1 MLSVEGPLPGLVLT
15 WQLDGI
21 SLFFGLIV
29 LAISAVTTVYAI
41 GHGRHQHAFPGSG
54 ALYLLFILAMLAVVL
69 AGDGFT
75 FLLAWETMSLASFAL
90 VLTDHRR
97 QAVRQAAWAYLVMTH
112 TATAF
117 IVAAFLLLART
128 SGSLVFADWTTHAS
142 ALDPFAASL
151 IFALGL
157 VGFGTKAGMI
167 PLHVWLPRAHPVA
180 PSHVS
185 ALMSGVMIKLG
196 IYGLVRLTFDWL
208 APGPAW
214 WGGLILVLGA
224 TSAVLGVLYALMQH
238 DLKRLLAYHSVENIG
253 IILMGLGAAA
263 IARSLGAQTVMG
275 LALAAA
281 LFHVANHATFKALLF
296 MGAGAIDGA
305 VGSRDLQQYGGLL
318 RRMPITALCFLIGS
332 AAISALPPLNGFA
345 SEWLTFQSLLT
356 LGRAAMDPQ
365 TALLALFAGG
375 ALALTGALAVA
386 CFVKAFGVSFLALPR
401 SPRASAAREAGRL
414 ELAAMGTLSVACVAL
429 GLAAAPVVS
438 LIGQLAPSAAAPL
451 AGVALGPAGVGAG
464 RLVVPGLALAVVVL
478 AAVAVLAGRL
488 LGPVRTRVGETW
500 ACGIALQPIHEYTAM
515 AFAKPIRLMFRDI
528 VRPVRDVG
536 IVHRAGTRFVA
547 SVEYRSHIAP
557 VFERYVYVAIKDRL
571 VAVAHIVRRAQN
583 GSLQTYL
590 AYVFAAVLA
599 ALLLAR

>member
-1 MLSVEGPLPGLVLT
+1 MSVEGPLPGLVLT
-15 WQLDGI
+15 WHLDGL
-21 SLFFGLIV
+21 SLFFGLVI
-29 LAISAVTTVYAI
+29 LSISGVTTLYAI
-41 GHGRHQHAFPGSG
+41 GHAGHQRGFPGSG
-54 ALYLLFILAMLAVVL
+54 VLYLLFILAMLAVVV

-75 FLLAWETMSLASFAL
+75 FLLAWETMSLASFGL

-97 QAVRQAAWAYLVMTH
+97 EAVREAAWAYLVMTH

-117 IVAAFLLLART
+117 IVAAFLLLAAA
-128 SGSLVFADWTTHAS
+128 SGSLVFADWTVHAP
-142 ALDPFAASL
+142 ALDPVAATAVFL
-151 IFALGL
+151 LGL

-180 PSHVS
+180 PAHVS

-196 IYGLVRLTFDWL
+196 IYGLLRLTFDWL

-214 WGGLILVLGA
+214 WGALILGLGA
-224 TSAVLGVLYALMQH
+224 ASAVLGVLYALMQH

-253 IILMGLGAAA
+253 IILMGVGAAVV
-263 IARSLGAQTVMG
+263 ARSLDARLAMG
-275 LALAAA
+275 IALAAA

-296 MGAGAIDGA
+296 MGAGAIDSA
-305 VGSRDLQQYGGLL
+305 VGTRELGHLGGLL
-318 RRMPITALCFLIGS
+318 RRMPLTALCFLVGS

-345 SEWLTFQSLLT
+345 SEWLTFQALLT
-356 LGRAAMDPQ
+356 LGRIAGEPQ
-365 TALLALFAGG
+365 TALVPLLAGG

-401 SPRASAAREAGRL
+401 SPQAAAARETGRF
-414 ELAAMGTLSVACVAL
+414 ELVAMGTLAAACVAL
-429 GLAAAPVVS
+429 GIGAVPVVS
-438 LIGQLAPSAAAPL
+438 FIGALVPTATVQLAGP
-451 AGVALGPAGVGAG
+451 ALGLTESSGRVVLPGV
-464 RLVVPGLALAVVVL
+464 ALAVVALGAL
-478 AAVAVLAGRL
+478 ALLLPRL
-488 LGPVRTRVGETW
+488 LGPVRTRVAETW
-500 ACGIALQPIHEYTAM
+500 ACGIVLQPIHQYSGT

-528 VRPVRDVG
+528 VRPVREVG

-547 SVEYRSHIAP
+547 SVHYQSHIAP
-557 VFERYVYVAIKDRL
+557 VFERYVYVALKDGL
-571 VAVAHIVRRAQN
+571 VAVARVVRRAQN

>member
-1 MLSVEGPLPGLVLT
+1 MLT
-15 WQLDGI
+15 WQIDGM
-21 SLFFGLIV
+21 SLFFALVV
-29 LAISAVTTVYAI
+29 LSISSVTTVYAI
-41 GHGRHQHAFPGSG
+41 GYGRHHHGFPGSG
-54 ALYLLFILAMLAVVL
+54 LLYALFILAMLAVIL
-69 AGDGFT
+69 AADAFT
-75 FLLAWETMSLASFAL
+75 FLLAWETMSLTSFGL

-97 QAVRQAAWAYLVMTH
+97 ATVRQAAWAYLVMTH

-117 IVAAFLLLART
+117 IVAAFLLFART
-128 SGSLVFADWTTHAS
+128 SGSLVFADWTAHAP
-142 ALDPFAASL
+142 ALDPFVASI
-151 IFALGL
+151 IFVLGL

-196 IYGLVRLTFDWL
+196 IYGIVRLSFDWL

-214 WGGLILVLGA
+214 WGALILALGA
-224 TSAVLGVLYALMQH
+224 TSAVLGVLYALMEH

-253 IILMGLGAAA
+253 IILLGIGVALVG
-263 IARSLGAQTVMG
+263 RSLDLPGVIAVG
-275 LALAAA
+275 LAAA

-296 MGAGAIDGA
+296 MGAGAIDAA
-305 VGSRDLQQYGGLL
+305 VGTRDLERYGGLL
-318 RRMPITALCFLIGS
+318 RRMPITGACFLVGS

-356 LGRAAMDPQ
+356 LGRVASEPQ
-365 TALLALFAGG
+365 TALLPLFAGG

-386 CFVKAFGVSFLALPR
+386 CFVKAFGISFLALPR
-401 SPRASAAREAGRL
+401 SQHAAAAREAGAL
-414 ELAAMGTLSVACVAL
+414 EVVAMGTLAAACVAL
-429 GLAAAPVVS
+429 GLGAVPVVS
-438 LIGQLAPSAAAPL
+438 FIGQIVPSAGAPL
-451 AGVALGPAGVGAG
+451 AGPALGITGVGSG
-464 RLVVPGLALAVVVL
+464 QLVVPGVAVALVALGALAVSLPRLFGRVRSR
-478 AAVAVLAGRL
+478 VA
-488 LGPVRTRVGETW
+488 ETW
-500 ACGIALQPIHEYTAM
+500 ACGITLQPLHEYTAT

-547 SVEYRSHIAP
+547 SVDYRSHIAP

-571 VAVAHIVRRAQN
+571 VAIAHVVRRAQN

-590 AYVFAAVLA
+590 AYVFAAVLT